1 MEYIS
6 HYNSP
11 LGGITIT
18 ADDKGITGLWFDRQK
33 YFGDIKGSTERDV
46 EYLSEA
52 RKWLDIYFGGQAP
65 DFTPPLSLSGSE
77 FRKSVARIMLGIP
90 FGQTMT
96 YGEIAAMISPKMAAQ
111 AVGGAV
117 GHNPIG
123 LIIPCHRVMGAGG
136 KLTGYGGG
144 LDRKQWLLE
153 HERRIIS

>member
-11 LGGITIT
+11 LGGITIA

-77 FRKSVARIMLGIP
+77 FRKSVARIMLEIP
-90 FGQTMT
+90 FGQTIT

-117 GHNPIG
+117 GHNPYRPDNSLPQGDGSRRKTHRIRRGIG
-123 LIIPCHRVMGAGG
+123 QKTMAPG
-136 KLTGYGGG
+136 T
-144 LDRKQWLLE
+144 
-153 HERRIIS
+153 